1 MSDYAVNLL
10 KAIEG
15 GDSEEM
21 DTTFSD
27 AINSKI
33 SDALDAKKIEVAQAT
48 YSGNSDNDES
58 EESIEDDTSEEDE
71 SEEDDTEEV

>member
-48 YSGNSDNDES
+48 YGSNNTEDETT
-58 EESIEDDTSEEDE
+58 EDGDE
-71 SEEDDTEEV
+71 SEEDDGTEEV

>member
-48 YSGNSDNDES
+48 YGSNNTEDEALEDDES
-58 EESIEDDTSEEDE
+58 EDDDG
-71 SEEDDTEEV
+71 TEEV